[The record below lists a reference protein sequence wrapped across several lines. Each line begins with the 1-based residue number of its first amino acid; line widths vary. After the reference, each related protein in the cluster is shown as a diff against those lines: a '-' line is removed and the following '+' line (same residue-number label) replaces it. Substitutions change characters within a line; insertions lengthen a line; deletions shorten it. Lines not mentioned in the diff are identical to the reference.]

1 MKEILLN
8 KTSMFRML
16 VIFTLVLPIECF
28 AQWTISGKVID
39 NTDKKPVANASVFLS
54 NATVGNKT
62 ANNGT
67 FILSNAKPGKYELI
81 VSIVGFETYRQTI
94 TVSNSNISLPDILI
108 SSKAIA
114 LKEVSIKFKTDP
126 DREKYYNLF
135 KDEFLGTSEIAKECK
150 ILNPKI
156 LDLDYDDATNTLT
169 ASSYDFLEIEN
180 DALGYKI
187 KYLLTDFSFQNK
199 DINEKKIYYK
209 GPVLFEELKGTS
221 VQKQRW
227 KERRE
232 EVYENSPMHF
242 LRSALSNRIDEEG
255 FRVQQLAIYAN
266 PERPSD
272 SLIDAR
278 IKFYKDSKSRKAE
291 QRDSLSYWI
300 KKSKLPKI
308 FKTLMPFSLNK
319 QDIIKATDQ
328 PGQYALGC
336 DNDGLLVAYNK
347 NHHFYI
353 NDKLNYLYNP
363 GNTDNTLVL
372 FNSPYAFLY
381 NNGILSDPYS
391 VMYYGVWGRN
401 RVAELLPIDYES
413 PRQAEMPI
421 DAKGGNITIKL
432 NAFLTE
438 YVTEKAYLHF
448 DKPYYAAGDT
458 IYFKAYVT
466 LGEKHELSNLSGVLH
481 VDLINTQSKIDQSI
495 KLQLINGV
503 AWGDFALPDS
513 LPKGNYRIRAYT
525 NWMRNDETGFFD
537 QTIPVGS
544 FKTNH
549 VPESAIKQQLNS
561 NKADI
566 QFFPEGGSLV
576 TGIRSKIAF
585 KAIGTNGLGIN
596 AKGMVLDNE
605 NKEICS
611 FSSSHLGIGY
621 FYLDPQEGKTY
632 KAKLSY
638 ADGSQSTIDL
648 PKLEA
653 RGITLSVNND
663 SIGKASVKIE
673 ANKTCFEEN
682 KNKDYNLIIYSGG
695 IVTTVNCKLDSTVI
709 TLDIIKRRL
718 HSGIATITLFSPTG
732 EPLCERLLFIQ
743 SYDQLNLNI
752 SADKASH
759 TKREKVSIK
768 LNVKNRADDP
778 AVGHFSVSVIDENK
792 VPVEGNKENTILTNL
807 LLTSDLKG
815 YVEQPNYYFTNITD
829 NTNSDLDLIMLTHG
843 YRRFEWKQ
851 LLNNNYPPVTY
862 QPEKGLEI
870 SGMAKNILGKPLSNG
885 IVSLIP
891 SPSGTVLSQ
900 QTDDKGNFHF
910 SNLVFMDSACFVL
923 QAVNAK
929 GKNST
934 QLVYSKDKSEPA
946 LKNLMY
952 ADTSQVT
959 TTYLENSEKQQEQ
972 LSKLG
977 LGKGKMLREVKIREK
992 KRDDDYPS
1000 SNLGG
1005 PGHADQV
1012 IHRSEFRGGGL
1023 FSDQFNG
1030 WLRGVSFGGGNA
1042 YLSGGQSMGI
1052 NKTGAMLIVVDGNVM
1067 SGMPVDDINVNAIE
1081 TIEVL
1086 KGANAAIYGFNSLNG
1101 VLVITTRKG
1110 EGLQAKDIVSTGI
1123 LPITIKGFYKARE
1136 FYAPKYENKNL
1147 NNNISDLRS
1156 TIYWKPELI
1165 TDKYGNA
1172 SFEYYNADGT
1182 GTYRV
1187 VIEGIDEKGNL
1198 GRQVYRYKVE

>member
-8 KTSMFRML
+8 KTIMFRIL
-16 VIFTLVLPIECF
+16 VIFTFVLPIECF
-28 AQWTISGKVID
+28 AQWTISGRVTD
-39 NTDKKPVANASVFLS
+39 HSDKKPVANASVFLS

-94 TVSNSNISLPDILI
+94 TVSNSNISLADILI

-156 LDLDYDDATNTLT
+156 LDLDYDDVTNTLT

-278 IKFYKDSKSRKAE
+278 IKFYKDSKSRNAE

-328 PGQYALGC
+328 PGQYVLGC

-353 NDKLNYLYNP
+353 YDKLNYLYNP

-372 FNSPYAFLY
+372 FNLPYAFLY
-381 NNGILSDPYS
+381 NNGVLSDPYS

-401 RVAELLPIDYES
+401 RVAELLPIDYET

-421 DAKGGNITIKL
+421 DSKGGNITTKL

-513 LPKGNYRIRAYT
+513 LPKGNYRVRAYT
-525 NWMRNDETGFFD
+525 NWMRNDGETAFFD

-544 FKTNH
+544 FRNTP
-549 VPESAIKQQLNS
+549 VPENAIKQQQPL

-596 AKGMVLDNE
+596 VKVVVVDNE
-605 NKEICS
+605 NKEVTTFAS
-611 FSSSHLGIGY
+611 THLGMGY

-632 KAKLSY
+632 KAKLTY
-638 ADGSQSTIDL
+638 ADGSQSTFDL
-648 PKLEA
+648 PKPEA

-718 HSGIATITLFSPTG
+718 HTGIATVTLFSPTG

-743 SYDQLNLNI
+743 NYNQLNLNL
-752 SADKASH
+752 SSGKTSYL
-759 TKREKVSIK
+759 KREKVNIR
-768 LNVKNRADDP
+768 LNAKDRADDP
-778 AVGHFSVSVIDENK
+778 ASGHFSVSVIDENK
-792 VPVEGNKENTILTNL
+792 VPVDENKENTILTNL

-815 YVEQPNYYFTNITD
+815 YVEQPNYYFNNIID
-829 NTNSDLDLIMLTHG
+829 KTNSDLDLVMLTHG

-851 LLNNNYPPVTY
+851 LLDNKSNKLAY
-862 QPEKGLEI
+862 QPENGIEI
-870 SGMAKNILGKPLSNG
+870 NGVAKNILGVPLVKG
-885 IVSLIP
+885 TVSLI
-891 SPSGTVLSQ
+891 SPRGPVWSQ
-900 QTDDKGNFHF
+900 NTDDKGNFRF
-910 SNLVFMDSACFVL
+910 SGLLFTDTVEFVL

-929 GKNST
+929 GKNTT
-934 QLVYSKDKSEPA
+934 QLSYNQEKPEPA
-946 LKNLMY
+946 SYKNIQMAQQDINQSIQPY
-952 ADTSQVT
+952 M
-959 TTYLENSEKQQEQ
+959 ENSEKQQEQ
-972 LSKLG
+972 FNKLG
-977 LGKGKMLREVKIREK
+977 LGKGRQLKEVQIKARKVDPPKIRTG
-992 KRDDDYPS
+992 Y
-1000 SNLGG
+1000 GV
-1005 PGHADQV
+1005 ADQV
-1012 IHRSEFRGGGL
+1012 IHGDQILYGGL
-1023 FSDQFNG
+1023 LAVRLMGLLHHIHFIQH
-1030 WLRGVSFGGGNA
+1030 GNRFIPVLNRWGA
-1042 YLSGGQSMGI
+1042 
-1052 NKTGAMLIVVDGNVM
+1052 GAMTIIWNDQVM
-1067 SGMPVDDINVNAIE
+1067 SSDFDISSINTGSIESVEAITNA
-1081 TIEVL
+1081 TAGPN
-1086 KGANAAIYGFNSLNG
+1086 GALLIY
-1101 VLVITTRKG
+1101 TTFG
-1110 EGLQAKDIVSTGI
+1110 QQAKDMVSTGI
-1123 LPITIKGFYKARE
+1123 LPITVRGFYKARE
-1136 FYAPKYENKNL
+1136 FYAPKYEGSNL
-1147 NNNISDLRS
+1147 TSKLSDLRS

-1165 TDKYGNA
+1165 TDNNGNA
-1172 SFEYYNADGT
+1172 SFEYYNADGA

-1187 VIEGIDEKGNL
+1187 VIEGIDENGNI